1 MTPEWFSGGIERFRG
16 FLDEAEKSAGEV
28 DMDGFLDNVSA
39 SVQGGL
45 NQLGD
50 ALSNLSLPK
59 TSESSSS
66 PSATSSSEGGEGDPS
81 EDPSTG
87 SATVAAA
94 AASAAATALM
104 SEEMM
109 DEEADPL
116 LVPGSNMGEIRPSGQ
131 FMMLTKKLI
140 EIRNILKTIEGND
153 TLRLPSIVVIGS
165 QSSGKSSVLEAIVG
179 HEFLPKGTNMVTRR
193 PIELTLVNAPA
204 GSEEYGEFP
213 QLGLGR
219 IRDFHQ
225 IQSTLRDMNLAVSD
239 EECVSTKPIELRIHS
254 PNVPDLTLVDL
265 PGYIQVTTRDQPVEL
280 KPKIAALCETYIQE
294 PNIILTVCPAD
305 VDLAN
310 SEALMAARR
319 VDPLGLRTIGVIS
332 KTDLVPPDQAVSI
345 LENRDYPLLLGY
357 VGVVCKAGGGKSGGR
372 SGATL
377 VRRARDREEQY
388 FQGHAAFHRKDLAL
402 GTGTLRRKLTDVLE
416 EYMARN
422 LDGIVDAVQGE
433 LDESRYQYKVQ
444 YNDRRI
450 SAESYVAD
458 TMDGIKQSFKDLT
471 RQLDKPRLRS
481 EVRALLEQRAMDIC
495 AKYYWSD
502 PTVGELQKLGTSSSS
517 TTSKS
522 REHGEVDGTKWR
534 HRLDVASAH
543 LTKSGVGRLVTQHI
557 VDVLHSQLHLIAEA
571 GNLGVHPATQERVM
585 GFATEILRNK
595 YGVTVNQVENT
606 IKPFKFDIECSE
618 SEWAEGLKR
627 AKSLVERE
635 MAMCE
640 AALRGIKASVGKR
653 RLRAGIQHLLT
664 REREMTAR
672 KKQREEAREAE
683 VSPLS
688 PPPSPGSLSDPPA
701 VDAPGLEMEEPME
714 EKELVSTQYS
724 PILLEKARETM
735 ALRQRMFV
743 LRYRLAALKSKGCRT
758 SDGKTMCPE
767 AFLSVV
773 AEKLTY
779 TSVMFLQVELL
790 NEFFFQFPRE
800 VDDRLYYDLD
810 KASLTAFARENPEVR
825 RQLDLLE
832 RRSKLEEVMEKLGY
846 LARDRKEH
854 GPPTY

>member
-1 MTPEWFSGGIERFRG
+1 MS
-16 FLDEAEKSAGEV
+16 S
-28 DMDGFLDNVSA
+28 
-39 SVQGGL
+39 SVQGGIH
-45 NQLGD
+45 QLGD
-50 ALSNLSLPK
+50 ALNSISFPK
-59 TSESSSS
+59 SSDPSSTST
-66 PSATSSSEGGEGDPS
+66 ASSEKGEGPP

-87 SATVAAA
+87 SAAAAAATAAA
-94 AASAAATALM
+94 AASVLTD
-104 SEEMM
+104 
-109 DEEADPL
+109 DEEEGTDPL
-116 LVPGSNMGEIRPSGQ
+116 LAPGNNMGEIRPSGQ

-140 EIRNILKTIEGND
+140 EIRNILKTIEGNEA
-153 TLRLPSIVVIGS
+153 LRLPSIVVIGS

-219 IRDFHQ
+219 IRDFLQ
-225 IQSTLRDMNLAVSD
+225 IQSTLRDMNMAVSD
-239 EECVSTKPIELRIHS
+239 EECISPKPIELRIHS

-265 PGYIQVTTRDQPVEL
+265 PGYIQVTTRGQPIEL
-280 KPKIAALCETYIQE
+280 KSRIASLCETYIQE

-332 KTDLVPPDQAVSI
+332 KTDLVPPEQAVSI
-345 LENRDYPLLLGY
+345 LENHDYPLLLGY
-357 VGVVCKAGGGKSGGR
+357 VGVVCKAGGGRGGGKSGD
-372 SGATL
+372 AM

-402 GTGTLRRKLTDVLE
+402 GTGTLRRKLTEVLE
-416 EYMARN
+416 EYMGRN

-458 TMDGIKQSFKDLT
+458 TMDEIKQSFKELT

-481 EVRALLEQRAMDIC
+481 EVRALLEQRVMDISGNGRW
-495 AKYYWSD
+495 K
-502 PTVGELQKLGTSSSS
+502 
-517 TTSKS
+517 
-522 REHGEVDGTKWR
+522 

-543 LTKSGVGRLVTQHI
+543 LTKSGVGRSVTQHI

-571 GNLGVHPATQERVM
+571 GNLGMHPATQERVM
-585 GFATEILRNK
+585 SFATDILRNK

-606 IKPFKFDIECSE
+606 IKPFKFDIECTE
-618 SEWAEGLKR
+618 SEWNEGVKR
-627 AKSLVERE
+627 ARSLVERE

-640 AALRGIKASVGKR
+640 AALQGIKTSVGKR
-653 RLRAGIQHLLT
+653 RLRAGIQHILS
-664 REREMTAR
+664 RERDMAAR
-672 KKQREEAREAE
+672 KKRREEAE
-683 VSPLS
+683 
-688 PPPSPGSLSDPPA
+688 
-701 VDAPGLEMEEPME
+701 EMEEPLE
-714 EKELVSTQYS
+714 ERDLVSTQYS

-758 SDGKTMCPE
+758 SSGKAMCPE

-810 KASLTAFARENPEVR
+810 KASLTAFARENPEIR

-846 LARDRKEH
+846 LARGRKES
-854 GPPTY
+854 GSSAY